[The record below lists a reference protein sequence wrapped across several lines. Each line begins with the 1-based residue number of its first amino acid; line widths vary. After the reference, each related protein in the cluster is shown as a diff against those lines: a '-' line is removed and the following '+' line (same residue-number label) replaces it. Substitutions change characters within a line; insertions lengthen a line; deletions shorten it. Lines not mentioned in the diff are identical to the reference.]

1 MGIEERGD
9 HQIREFVSVYILGGE
24 LEASRR
30 SEDTDRRT
38 GAGAEFQIESVFGV
52 PNAIASDANRGQVRL
67 KVAIKV
73 GNGKTR
79 QAVESWKRAGQY
91 SRVIR
96 AFEECRSEEQERA
109 GTKDGDPTRE
119 AIAGDAPGFHREH

>member
-30 SEDTDRRT
+30 PEDTDCRT
-38 GAGAEFQIESVFGV
+38 GAGAEFQIEGVFGV

-79 QAVESWKRAGQY
+79 
-91 SRVIR
+91 
-96 AFEECRSEEQERA
+96 
-109 GTKDGDPTRE
+109 
-119 AIAGDAPGFHREH
+119 